1 MVWAFGLNDPLIRV
15 RCLKSVQICD
25 SLASTVTSATCVV
38 SGNVGGVHPSV
49 ARASDGQAMHVPCSV
64 VGGSQGWLWHQRI
77 QSGPASY
84 IIVLL
89 AAACAHQLV
98 QCTVLSCQC
107 QTGHWGRVY
116 RLELSR
122 FI

>member
-49 ARASDGQAMHVPCSV
+49 ARAMF
-64 VGGSQGWLWHQRI
+64 L
-77 QSGPASY
+77 
-84 IIVLL
+84 
-89 AAACAHQLV
+89 
-98 QCTVLSCQC
+98 VLSLEDL
-107 QTGHWGRVY
+107 RVGCGINVY
-116 RLELSR
+116 HSAVGCSLCPSARTVHCIKLSVPDR
-122 FI
+122 PLG

>member
-38 SGNVGGVHPSV
+38 SGYVGGVHPSV

-89 AAACAHQLV
+89 AAACAHQR
-98 QCTVLSCQC
+98 TVNCIKLSVPDMPL
-107 QTGHWGRVY
+107 G
-116 RLELSR
+116 
-122 FI
+122 